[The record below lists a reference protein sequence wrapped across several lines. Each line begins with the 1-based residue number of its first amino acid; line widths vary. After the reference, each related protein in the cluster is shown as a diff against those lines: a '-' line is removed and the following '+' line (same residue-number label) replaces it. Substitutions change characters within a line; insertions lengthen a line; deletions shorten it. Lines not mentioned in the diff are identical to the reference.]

1 MGDDDITRY
10 RDAPPTQIRSEKG
23 VLLERTCL
31 NPVCQ
36 MHFGGG
42 GAQTWAWYPSSDNT
56 PPPPQA
62 GTSEGR
68 VKNGHPM
75 EQYHE
80 GAGLKVVLRAAGPA
94 PQHTPHRYGEGQVR
108 SKGTARDGGSQHKAK
123 GFDLCGYG

>member
-10 RDAPPTQIRSEKG
+10 RDAPPHTDSFGKRRFACQN
-23 VLLERTCL
+23 LLKPRL
-31 NPVCQ
+31 PNA
-36 MHFGGG
+36 FWGRGGTNLG
-42 GAQTWAWYPSSDNT
+42 LVSKFSQH
-56 PPPPQA
+56 PPPQA
-62 GTSEGR
+62 GTSGGR